1 MPRKEPEAAKPQS
14 VKRFLDSAA
23 AELAALGVESARRE
37 ARLLLAEALG
47 ESESAVFARPER
59 ALSEAEAVRAGALLA
74 RRLGGEPLS
83 RIRGRR
89 EFWSLSFRIG
99 PATLDPRPDSE
110 TLVEAVLEALPDR
123 DAPLRLL
130 DFGTGSGCLLLALL
144 SELPR
149 AEGLGIDLDAAAVEI
164 ASANAQDLG
173 LSGRAR
179 FQVGDWGRGLSES
192 FDVVLSNPPYIETA
206 DLARL
211 EEAVREHDPRLALD
225 GGADG
230 LAAYRALLPDA
241 RRLLVP
247 GGLLALE
254 IGWTQ
259 AQALQNALHEMD
271 FGAPWLKRDLAGR
284 DRCLLARATP

>member
-1 MPRKEPEAAKPQS
+1 M
-14 VKRFLDSAA
+14 
-23 AELAALGVESARRE
+23 
-37 ARLLLAEALG
+37 
-47 ESESAVFARPER
+47 
-59 ALSEAEAVRAGALLA
+59 
-74 RRLGGEPLS
+74 
-83 RIRGRR
+83 
-89 EFWSLSFRIG
+89 
-99 PATLDPRPDSE
+99 
-110 TLVEAVLEALPDR
+110 
-123 DAPLRLL
+123 
-130 DFGTGSGCLLLALL
+130 
-144 SELPR
+144 
-149 AEGLGIDLDAAAVEI
+149 
-164 ASANAQDLG
+164 
-173 LSGRAR
+173 
-179 FQVGDWGRGLSES
+179 
-192 FDVVLSNPPYIETA
+192 VLSNPPYIETA